1 MSTGFRWGKLIIS
14 DRCRTDTSIYP
25 LGAKDAALE
34 LELAD

>member
-1 MSTGFRWGKLIIS
+1 MGTGFRWGKLIIF
-14 DRCRTDTSIYP
+14 DRRWIDTSIHP